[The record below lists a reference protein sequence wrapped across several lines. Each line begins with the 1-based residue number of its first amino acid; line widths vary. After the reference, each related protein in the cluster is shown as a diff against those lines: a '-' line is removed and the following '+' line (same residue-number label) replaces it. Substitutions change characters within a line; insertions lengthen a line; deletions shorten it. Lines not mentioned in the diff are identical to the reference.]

1 MALSPTLRIILMAK
15 TPQANA
21 APTTSKQTIRN
32 SEDDTIASALNLEP
46 LEAEI
51 VPYQEKTPVVHNDKA
66 DNIENDYKYA
76 RENLYNVIERG
87 TDALNG
93 IVDLAQQSQHPR
105 SFEVVADLIRT
116 LSTANKDLLD
126 LQKKVKDL
134 QPQEQGPS
142 KVTNNLFVGS
152 TKDITDLL
160 SGTARNIGKKD

>member
-1 MALSPTLRIILMAK
+1 MAK
-15 TPQANA
+15 TTPPNFDKTVSQ
-21 APTTSKQTIRN
+21 KTIQN
-32 SEDDTIASALNLEP
+32 SEDDTIAKALDLEP
-46 LEAEI
+46 IEPKSGDILPVDPSIVHHDEKAE
-51 VPYQEKTPVVHNDKA
+51 
-66 DNIENDYKYA
+66 NIENDYKYA

-116 LSTANKDLLD
+116 LSAANKDLLNI
-126 LQKKVKDL
+126 QKQVKDL
-134 QPQEQGPS
+134 QPKEEGPS

-160 SGTARNIGKKD
+160 QGTARSIGKKKD